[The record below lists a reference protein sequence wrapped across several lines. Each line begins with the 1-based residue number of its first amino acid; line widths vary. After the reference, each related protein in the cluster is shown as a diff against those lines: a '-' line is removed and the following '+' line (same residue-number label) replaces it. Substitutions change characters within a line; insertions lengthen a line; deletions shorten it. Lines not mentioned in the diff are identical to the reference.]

1 VKPFKNCVSALGQT
15 VAVCAILV
23 VLWSSSHAEE
33 SKKLARIGF
42 LAGTARAS
50 ATEKGANFAVFLE
63 ALRELGYAEGKN
75 VVFQYR
81 NAQGNLQTVPQL
93 VKELVDLNVDVFVST
108 NPTAIRA
115 AKEMTKSISIVM
127 IITQDPVATGI
138 INSLAHPGANVT
150 GVSLLSRELS
160 GKRLELFQEILPKI
174 SVVGVLFAADA
185 QNAETTYLR
194 GYEAAGRTLTID
206 VQPIEVRG
214 PTPDFSI
221 AFNYARTKRLGAL
234 ISVRNSLLNSHAKRI
249 ADLGVQNRLSV
260 MFEVSEYVA
269 QGGLVSYANKDAD
282 SFKRAAV
289 FVDKIL
295 KGARPAQLPVEQ
307 PTKFELVINLKTAK
321 AIGLTIPPNVLARA
335 DRVIK

>member
-1 VKPFKNCVSALGQT
+1 
-15 VAVCAILV
+15 LV
-23 VLWSSSHAEE
+23 
-33 SKKLARIGF
+33 RIGF

-50 ATEKGANFAVFLE
+50 PKDKGSNFAVFLE
-63 ALRELGYAEGKN
+63 ALRELGYVEEKN

-81 NAQGNLQTVPQL
+81 NAQGNLQTIPQL
-93 VKELVDLNVDVFVST
+93 VKELVNLNVDVFVST

-115 AKEMTKSISIVM
+115 AKEMTKSIPIVM

-160 GKRLELFQEILPKI
+160 GKRLELCQEILPKI
-174 SVVGVLFAADA
+174 SLVGVLFAADA

-194 GYEAAGRTLTID
+194 GYEAAGRILTID
-206 VQPIEVRG
+206 VQAIEVRG
-214 PTPDFSI
+214 PTPDFGI

-249 ADLGVQNRLSV
+249 ADVGVQNRVSV
-260 MFEVSEYVA
+260 MFEVSEYVD
-269 QGGLVSYANKDAD
+269 QGSLVSYANNDAD
-282 SFKRAAV
+282 TFKRAAV

-295 KGARPAQLPVEQ
+295 KGAKPGDLPVEQ

-321 AIGLTIPPNVLARA
+321 QIGLTIPPNVLARA
-335 DRVIK
+335 DRVIR

>member
-1 VKPFKNCVSALGQT
+1 VSALGQT

-33 SKKLARIGF
+33 SKKLVRIGF

-50 ATEKGANFAVFLE
+50 PKEKGANFALFLE
-63 ALRELGYAEGKN
+63 ALRELGYVEEKN

-81 NAQGNLQTVPQL
+81 NAQGNLQTIPQL
-93 VKELVDLNVDVFVST
+93 VKELVNLNVNVFVST

-115 AKEMTKSISIVM
+115 AKEMTKSIPIVM

-174 SVVGVLFAADA
+174 STVGVLFAADA

-194 GYEAAGRTLTID
+194 GYEAAGRILTID
-206 VQPIEVRG
+206 VQAIEVRG
-214 PTPDFSI
+214 HTPDFGI

-249 ADLGVQNRLSV
+249 ADLGVQNRVSV
-260 MFEVSEYVA
+260 MFEVSEYLCSRSA
-269 QGGLVSYANKDAD
+269 NTWIKEVSYHMRITMPTLSSARQSSWTK
-282 SFKRAAV
+282 SSRA
-289 FVDKIL
+289 
-295 KGARPAQLPVEQ
+295 PS
-307 PTKFELVINLKTAK
+307 
-321 AIGLTIPPNVLARA
+321 PP
-335 DRVIK
+335 ICQ

>member
-1 VKPFKNCVSALGQT
+1 LG
-15 VAVCAILV
+15 
-23 VLWSSSHAEE
+23 
-33 SKKLARIGF
+33 
-42 LAGTARAS
+42 GTARAF
-50 ATEKGANFAVFLE
+50 AKERGANFAVFLQ

-75 VVFQYR
+75 IVFEYR

-93 VKELVDLNVDVFVST
+93 VKELMDLNVDVFVST

-115 AKEMTKSISIVM
+115 AKEMTKIIPIVM
-127 IITQDPVATGI
+127 IITQDPVGTGI
-138 INSLAHPGANVT
+138 ISSLAHPGANVT

-174 SVVGVLFAADA
+174 SAVGVLFAADS

-194 GYEAAGRTLTID
+194 GYEAAGRTLTLD
-206 VQPIEVRG
+206 VQSIEVHG
-214 PTPDFSI
+214 PTPDWAI
-221 AFNYARTKRLGAL
+221 AFNSARTKRLGAL

-249 ADLGVQNRLSV
+249 ADLGVQNRLPV
-260 MFEVSEYVA
+260 MFEVSEYVD
-269 QGGLVSYANKDAD
+269 QGGLVSYANNDAD

-307 PTKFELVINLKTAK
+307 PTKFELVINLKIAK
-321 AIGLTIPPNVLARA
+321 QIGLNIPPNVLARA